1 MMNPA
6 QEAIARA
13 IWDIGA
19 FKTVDHPTAVRR
31 GDERGFL
38 LKSHE
43 KDPNL
48 PLSPFYLNL
57 RTSDNP
63 KPGPLT
69 SDIVQLIAKMM
80 RTLVDQRG
88 VDYNVVAGIPNAG
101 DPFAEQFVALSPAVP
116 LIRLG
121 KGMDTDK
128 RKILGV
134 ISGTV
139 VMGQTAIVVD
149 DLITKADSKFEA
161 IESLENTGLCV
172 QDIVVLVDREQGGA
186 QELEKEGYSLH
197 SVFRISELLRFYHDE
212 ELISPAAFEQIAGY
226 LFPGLKKT

>member
-1 MMNPA
+1 MPMNRF
-6 QEAIARA
+6 QEVIARA

-19 FKTVDHPTAVRR
+19 LKTSDHPTAIQR

-43 KDPNL
+43 KDPAL

-69 SDIVQLIAKMM
+69 PDIVVLIAEMM
-80 RTLVDQRG
+80 RTMVDQRG
-88 VDYNVVAGIPNAG
+88 IKYDVVAGIPNAG
-101 DPFAEQFVALSPAVP
+101 DPFAKQFAALAPAAP

-121 KGMDTDK
+121 KGMDADK
-128 RKILGV
+128 RRILGV

-149 DLITKADSKFEA
+149 DLITRADSKFEA
-161 IESLENTGLCV
+161 IASLENEGLCV

-186 QELEKEGYSLH
+186 QDLAREGYSLH
-197 SVFRISELLRFYHDE
+197 PVFRISELLRFYHDE
-212 ELISPAAFEQIAGY
+212 ELISPEAFEQVAQY
-226 LFPGLKKT
+226 LSSG